1 MTRLNIIVTS
11 KPGDG
16 LLHYSYEQCSYL
28 KKLGIDA
35 RVVVIPHPK
44 YSEESYITAMSE
56 KYINYEPMYFD
67 YEEKEKEVNLIMGR
81 SMITLAY
88 RSIKD
93 YDKDT
98 QLTLRL
104 LFKLPL
110 ISVYSENH
118 PKDYPL
124 ALEFFKPKK

>member
-44 YSEESYITAMSE
+44 YSEESYKTAMS
-56 KYINYEPMYFD
+56 
-67 YEEKEKEVNLIMGR
+67 
-81 SMITLAY
+81 
-88 RSIKD
+88 
-93 YDKDT
+93 
-98 QLTLRL
+98 
-104 LFKLPL
+104 
-110 ISVYSENH
+110 
-118 PKDYPL
+118 
-124 ALEFFKPKK
+124 